1 MKGISKVGLLLAVA
15 LVACAAV
22 AASAQAVV
30 INPPGTTITGIADD
44 PILNYGEQ
52 TVTCD
57 SGFAT
62 GTTTDP
68 ASDTVD
74 VDIDFDEPCDLQ
86 PVNLS
91 ATTDCNDGNFTRLRV
106 SDAITNDG
114 LVVELLP
121 GFQCRVVVAGVCTLT
136 VNPQKVII
144 INNSDADLINEGSN
158 GSEAIDMDVDV
169 VVNNNNA
176 LCGPVPSGTGG
187 LAGLY
192 ELDTAVRFDP

>member
-68 ASDTVD
+68 ASDTVN

-91 ATTDCNDGNFTRLRV
+91 ATTDCNDGNFTALK
-106 SDAITNDG
+106 ALNATTNDG
-114 LVVELLP
+114 EVDALLT
-121 GFQCRVVVAGVCTLT
+121 GFQCRVVVLGVCTLT
-136 VNPQKVII
+136 VNPQNLSA
-144 INNSDADLINEGSN
+144 NNDADLVNENSPTDD
-158 GSEAIDMDVDV
+158 EAIDADVDV
-169 VVNNNNA
+169 LVNNNNA

-187 LAGLY
+187 FAGLY
-192 ELDTAVRFDP
+192 ELDEKVTFD